1 MADFQ
6 CPSCGAA
13 VTVKNAASLYV
24 VCSYCSTT
32 SVRKDMNLDEIG
44 KAAVLKEDGTPIM
57 LQTQGRYNGKNF
69 EVIGRIQ
76 LQFDAGFWNEWHLD
90 YGGKS
95 AWLGETNGI
104 YVFTEKTELDEKL
117 KTLKYED
124 FFLGRPCHIKG
135 NTFFAKDIQDGIC
148 VSGEGELPFPFQNAY
163 RAPVIDLVDRNNKFA
178 TLDFSE
184 EEPILFMGDFC
195 EFKDLSLK
203 NLRDIYEWEKPRVKQ
218 SEPIK

>member
-1 MADFQ
+1 MSDFQ

-44 KAAVLKEDGTPIM
+44 KAAALIEDGSPVMIH
-57 LQTQGRYNGKNF
+57 TQGRYKGRNF

-90 YGGKS
+90 WGGKS

-104 YVFTEKTELDEKL
+104 YAFTERAELKEEEKNI
-117 KTLKYED
+117 KFED
-124 FFLGRPCHIKG
+124 FLLGKYVRLQGKP
-135 NTFFAKDIQDGIC
+135 FYAKDIQDGIC
-148 VSGEGELPFPFQNAY
+148 VSGEGELPFAFQSAY
-163 RAPVIDLVDRNNKFA
+163 RAPVIDLVDKENSFA

-184 EEPILFMGDFC
+184 EEPILFLGNFC
-195 EFKDLSLK
+195 EFKDLELK
-203 NLRDIYEWEKPRVKQ
+203 NLRDIYEWEKPRF
-218 SEPIK
+218 EEIKK